1 MKFHVG
7 HIFVT
12 RRMGKYE
19 VPGQEEVMCAFPY
32 RMYDSLS
39 FLFFF
44 FFFLSKGC
52 MILSIYLPHIIEAIL
67 VTPNS
72 NLKITM
78 GIYAKKWFY
87 VMISLVL
94 IS

>member
-1 MKFHVG
+1 M
-7 HIFVT
+7 T
-12 RRMGKYE
+12 L
-19 VPGQEEVMCAFPY
+19 
-32 RMYDSLS
+32 SLS
-39 FLFFF
+39 
-44 FFFLSKGC
+44 LSLTQGGC

-72 NLKITM
+72 NLKITV